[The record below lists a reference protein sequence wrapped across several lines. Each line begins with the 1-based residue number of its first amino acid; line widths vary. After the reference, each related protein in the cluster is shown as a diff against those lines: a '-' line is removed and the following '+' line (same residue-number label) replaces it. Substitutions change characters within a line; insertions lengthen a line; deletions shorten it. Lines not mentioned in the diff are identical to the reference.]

1 VGGGYGGG
9 AYGRPL
15 ESEEELFKIMREA
28 LNLHMQRTAGHHVG
42 PAPSVARTT
51 LPQVAALG
59 VLSRLQ
65 ANPPAAILNALDDP
79 HATLAN
85 ILTRELCG
93 QAQQL
98 GITEGEAQLGNED
111 AQALA
116 LVGMLFDV
124 LLSHRSY
131 LPDVRRQFLRLS
143 VPYAKAAMLDPRMFA
158 LKRHPA
164 RRLLDALAEASDGN
178 QSESNAERDMLARLD
193 SVVERLL
200 AEFNEDIA
208 IFAELEAEFRDSLE
222 AHSRRA
228 ELTEQRATETQRG
241 RERLDHARA
250 GATAEL
256 NSLIRAHQLPAGRI
270 GTFLGEQWTHHL
282 SMVALR
288 EGTESDKYRFA
299 QRLGRAIWLIVLL
312 GHRGQESR
320 LDALRAGLLEVL
332 ATSGQQGDTANATVE
347 ALLDELRKSAPPSV
361 APVAARTTPATPA
374 TSADPAKPAA
384 PAAPAAD
391 HPEIR
396 ALEVGDWVEFIEVDG
411 ATVPAKL
418 SWISPISSR
427 LLFVNRRGM
436 RHCVASYEELAALAA
451 EGRLELR
458 SGDSTFTRAMVQVLD
473 RLRQP
478 DPRPR

>member
-1 VGGGYGGG
+1 
-9 AYGRPL
+9 
-15 ESEEELFKIMREA
+15 
-28 LNLHMQRTAGHHVG
+28 
-42 PAPSVARTT
+42 
-51 LPQVAALG
+51 
-59 VLSRLQ
+59 
-65 ANPPAAILNALDDP
+65 
-79 HATLAN
+79 
-85 ILTRELCG
+85 
-93 QAQQL
+93 
-98 GITEGEAQLGNED
+98 
-111 AQALA
+111 
-116 LVGMLFDV
+116 
-124 LLSHRSY
+124 
-131 LPDVRRQFLRLS
+131 
-143 VPYAKAAMLDPRMFA
+143 
-158 LKRHPA
+158 
-164 RRLLDALAEASDGN
+164 
-178 QSESNAERDMLARLD
+178 
-193 SVVERLL
+193 
-200 AEFNEDIA
+200 
-208 IFAELEAEFRDSLE
+208 
-222 AHSRRA
+222 
-228 ELTEQRATETQRG
+228 
-241 RERLDHARA
+241 
-250 GATAEL
+250 
-256 NSLIRAHQLPAGRI
+256 
-270 GTFLGEQWTHHL
+270 
-282 SMVALR
+282 VALR